1 MMAGEKIN
9 IPQRRSIRLK
19 DYDYS
24 QAGAYFITV
33 CTQNHEHLLGEIS
46 DAEMLINAWG
56 NIVQECWY
64 DLPNH
69 YHGLELD
76 IFVVMPNHMHGII
89 VLSDERAGLKPAP
102 TEFVTKLAISKQH
115 GLPEIVR
122 AFKTFSARRINRI
135 RGTPGATFW
144 QRSYYEHIIRNE
156 NELNRI
162 REYIVYNPSRWS
174 LDRENHERTGKDEIE
189 DWLYGST

>member
-1 MMAGEKIN
+1 M
-9 IPQRRSIRLK
+9 IP
-19 DYDYS
+19 
-24 QAGAYFITV
+24 
-33 CTQNHEHLLGEIS
+33 
-46 DAEMLINAWG
+46 DAEMMINAWS

-69 YHGLELD
+69 YPGLELD
-76 IFVVMPNHMHGII
+76 IFVVMPNYMHVII
-89 VLSDERAGLKPAP
+89 VLVDERAGCRKARIFAALRLKPAP
-102 TEFVTKLAISKQH
+102 TEFATKFAISKLH

-135 RGTPGATFW
+135 RGTTGAPFW

-162 REYIVYNPSRWS
+162 LEYIVYNPSRWS

>member
-1 MMAGEKIN
+1 
-9 IPQRRSIRLK
+9 
-19 DYDYS
+19 
-24 QAGAYFITV
+24 
-33 CTQNHEHLLGEIS
+33 
-46 DAEMLINAWG
+46 MLINAWG

-64 DLPNH
+64 DLPSH
-69 YHGLELD
+69 YPGLELD
-76 IFVVMPNHMHGII
+76 ILMVIPNHMHVII
-89 VLSDERAGLKPAP
+89 VLADERAGLSRSVAKTRAFRQPAP
-102 TEFVTKLAISKQH
+102 TGFSTEFAISKLH

-135 RGTPGATFW
+135 RRTPGVSFW

-162 REYIVYNPSRWS
+162 REYIIYNPARWS
-174 LDRENHERTGKDEIE
+174 LDRENRERTGKDEIE

>member
-1 MMAGEKIN
+1 MAGENIN

-19 DYDYS
+19 GYDYS
-24 QAGAYFITV
+24 KAGTYFITV
-33 CTQNHEHLLGEIS
+33 CTQNYEHLLGEIS
-46 DAEMLINAWG
+46 DAEMLINAYG

-69 YHGLELD
+69 YPGLELD
-76 IFVVMPNHMHGII
+76 IFVVMPNHIHGII
-89 VLSDERAGLKPAP
+89 VLADERAGLKPAP
-102 TEFVTKLAISKQH
+102 TKFTTKSAISKPH

-122 AFKTFSARRINRI
+122 AFKTFSARCINRI
-135 RGTPGATFW
+135 RGTTGAPFW

-162 REYIVYNPSRWS
+162 REYIFYNPSRWS